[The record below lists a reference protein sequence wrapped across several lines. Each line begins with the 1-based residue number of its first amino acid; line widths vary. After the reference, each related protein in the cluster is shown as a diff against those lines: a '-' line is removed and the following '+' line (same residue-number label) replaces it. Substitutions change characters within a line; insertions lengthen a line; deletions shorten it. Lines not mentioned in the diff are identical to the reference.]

1 MQDIV
6 SRAKRHLEGAFK
18 KFVKTSVYSNLQQA
32 QLGGLPG
39 TYHLVKS
46 FLNVK
51 IPAGANPG
59 LEDGLVDGV
68 PVWAM
73 IYYSLRAGDV
83 AAALQAA
90 EQAGQGLAEVARWL
104 EELRSSPAPGGRIS
118 PHSENLVR
126 LSYRRAVRSS
136 TDPFK
141 RAVHCVLGACDPS
154 DEHGE
159 VATSI
164 DDYLW
169 IKLCQIRDEPGGG
182 EGLSLAQL
190 QALLAEEYGESHFNA
205 YEQPGLYFQVR

>member
-1 MQDIV
+1 M
-6 SRAKRHLEGAFK
+6 
-18 KFVKTSVYSNLQQA
+18 YSNLQQA

-46 FLNVK
+46 FLHVRL
-51 IPAGANPG
+51 PSAHGSS

-73 IYYSLRAGDV
+73 IYYSLRAGDA

-104 EELRSSPAPGGRIS
+104 EEAQSSPAGRVS
-118 PHSENLVR
+118 PHSENLVK

-141 RAVHCVLGACDPS
+141 G
-154 DEHGE
+154 
-159 VATSI
+159 
-164 DDYLW
+164 
-169 IKLCQIRDEPGGG
+169 QIH
-182 EGLSLAQL
+182 S
-190 QALLAEEYGESHFNA
+190 
-205 YEQPGLYFQVR
+205 

>member
-1 MQDIV
+1 M
-6 SRAKRHLEGAFK
+6 
-18 KFVKTSVYSNLQQA
+18 YSNLQQA

-51 IPAGANPG
+51 IPAGGANQAG

-169 IKLCQIRDEPGGG
+169 IKLCQIREDQPAVGTAGGAAG

-190 QALLAEEYGESHFNA
+190 QALLSEEYGESHFNA
-205 YEQPGLYFQVR
+205 YEQPGLYFQVGQSRTS

>member
-1 MQDIV
+1 MHPISSISRNLQEIV

-90 EQAGQGLAEVARWL
+90 EQAGQGLAEVRVD
-104 EELRSSPAPGGRIS
+104 SNSFGGSRGIVQFC
-118 PHSENLVR
+118 H
-126 LSYRRAVRSS
+126 
-136 TDPFK
+136 
-141 RAVHCVLGACDPS
+141 
-154 DEHGE
+154 
-159 VATSI
+159 
-164 DDYLW
+164 
-169 IKLCQIRDEPGGG
+169 
-182 EGLSLAQL
+182 
-190 QALLAEEYGESHFNA
+190 
-205 YEQPGLYFQVR
+205 